1 MKKIDLIK
9 KITLKFGGANSSWYA
24 KINGSR
30 KVDIKTAL
38 KLKDEF
44 NIPLELWGN
53 SEIFIKTTKEVTNIP
68 KRGRK
73 PKDRELK

>member
-1 MKKIDLIK
+1 MKRIDLIK

-24 KINGSR
+24 KLNGNR
-30 KVDIKTAL
+30 KIDIKTAL

-44 NIPLELWGN
+44 NIPLEAWGD
-53 SEIFIKTTKEVTNIP
+53 SEILSKTMNEIINIP

-73 PKDRELK
+73 RKDREC

>member
-1 MKKIDLIK
+1 MKRIDLIK

-24 KINGSR
+24 KLNGNR

-44 NIPLELWGN
+44 NIPLEAWEN
-53 SEIFIKTTKEVTNIP
+53 SEIFSKTMKGVTNIP

-73 PKDRELK
+73 RKDRE